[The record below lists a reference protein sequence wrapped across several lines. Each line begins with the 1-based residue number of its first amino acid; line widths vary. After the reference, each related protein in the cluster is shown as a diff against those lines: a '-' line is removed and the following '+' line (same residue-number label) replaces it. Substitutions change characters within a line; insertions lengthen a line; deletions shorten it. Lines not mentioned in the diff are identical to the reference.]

1 VPRADMPALPL
12 PCRTLR
18 PVQQDQEQ
26 GEELMTIS
34 YIELAAT
41 GQERRQEL
49 LQQYVFDCQQP
60 LLQPQLGSYSIW
72 PEPAAV
78 QALPGG
84 RVAWHGPDPS
94 PPWPAEACDGQL
106 TALEVRTAAGWQLLP
121 GGMHYRLLQGFPGA
135 GPSEGGSSDEEEE
148 GAMPEAGQATA
159 GSSIAGLSSS
169 QLLRLLLGASG
180 SSGSAGS
187 SPREVEVYCWGPALT
202 LPSAAQAAPGAV
214 QVDAASAAAGL
225 LQVQQLLQQA
235 EAASR
240 QQQHRQAISLLQKA
254 LHVGSHLTTSTSSS
268 GVARPAAAGAAAQV
282 CLGPRHVLRMRT
294 KALLLKACID
304 EGSSWQLALQVA
316 RELLPQYQLV
326 YTQPW
331 PNLALHLAALAK
343 LESLAGDVAQALQAA
358 SSAAAGHPWRR
369 QQCVC

>member
-1 VPRADMPALPL
+1 
-12 PCRTLR
+12 
-18 PVQQDQEQ
+18 
-26 GEELMTIS
+26 
-34 YIELAAT
+34 
-41 GQERRQEL
+41 
-49 LQQYVFDCQQP
+49 
-60 LLQPQLGSYSIW
+60 
-72 PEPAAV
+72 
-78 QALPGG
+78 
-84 RVAWHGPDPS
+84 
-94 PPWPAEACDGQL
+94 
-106 TALEVRTAAGWQLLP
+106 
-121 GGMHYRLLQGFPGA
+121 
-135 GPSEGGSSDEEEE
+135 
-148 GAMPEAGQATA
+148 
-159 GSSIAGLSSS
+159 
-169 QLLRLLLGASG
+169 
-180 SSGSAGS
+180 
-187 SPREVEVYCWGPALT
+187 
-202 LPSAAQAAPGAV
+202 V

-358 SSAAAGHPWRR
+358 SSAA
-369 QQCVC
+369 QQLQVTHGGDSSVFADMMRLRYDLQVEMA